1 MKIDFDEKKHLYQ
14 IDGQKVKSVTQ
25 ILKEEG
31 FIDFSK
37 VPAAILDAA
46 ANFGR
51 AVHKATA
58 LYDSDD
64 LDYSTLDKEL
74 EPYLDGWIKFKKDTG
89 ITFSDIET
97 PIASKRLMLAGT
109 PDRNRAIFHDKLTIV
124 EIKSVTVFSR
134 AIALQLA
141 GYELIENEGKKV
153 KDKIKQKVG
162 VRLKGDGDY
171 ELTPKTYFSPY
182 DTNIFLGA
190 LLGNRWKEENL
201 R

>member
-1 MKIDFDEKKHLYQ
+1 MKIDFDERKHIYRL
-14 IDGQKVKSVTQ
+14 DGLKVKSVTQ
-25 ILKEEG
+25 ILKEER
-31 FIDFSK
+31 FIDFSR
-37 VPAAILDAA
+37 VPAQILDAA

-58 LYDSDD
+58 LYDMDD

-89 ITFSDIET
+89 VTIAAIEE

-109 PDRNRAIFHDKLTIV
+109 PDRNRAILNDKLTLI
-124 EIKSVTVFSR
+124 EIKTVSVFSP

-141 GYELIENEGKKV
+141 GYELIENEGKKA

-162 VRLKGDGDY
+162 VRLKGDGTY
-171 ELTPKTYFSPY
+171 ELTPKTYFSPN

-190 LLGNRWKEENL
+190 LIGNRWKEGHL
-201 R
+201 K